1 MKIKTEDLIGIELD
15 VAVAVALGG
24 EITRPQDAQ
33 VYLNGM
39 HQLCGEENKRYS
51 RYVFSPS
58 STWSDC
64 GELMEAMSISCYES
78 RDPASGESIH
88 WVGVSELVAPEKRR
102 GFTASNPRIA
112 ICRAIVFAKLGS
124 EVELPDELM
133 GGKS

>member
-1 MKIKTEDLIGIELD
+1 MKINTEDLIGIELD
-15 VAVAVALGG
+15 IAVALALGG

-51 RYVFSPS
+51 RYVFAPS
-58 STWSDC
+58 TTWSDC
-64 GELMEAMSISCYES
+64 GELMESLSISCYQS
-78 RDPASGESIH
+78 CDPVSGKTIH
-88 WVGVSELVAPEKRR
+88 WVGVNELVSPGKRR

-112 ICRAIVFAKLGS
+112 ICRAVVFSKLGGV
-124 EVELPDELM
+124 VELPDELA